1 VTRTRFERLRGERGL
16 GMIELLAAMALL
28 SIAIAALL
36 AAFASSVLS
45 ISRTGTEGTA
55 LTVADRQ
62 LEVYRTL
69 PFACIALN
77 SGTAASGCPAKTGFP
92 NPYSATQTPTA
103 SDTPDHRTYTVT
115 TTISYATADNLQKQV
130 VVSVTNSAGTEL
142 AREASLFSSVGFPT
156 AP

>member
-1 VTRTRFERLRGERGL
+1 MRTRLERLRGERGL
-16 GMIELLAAMALL
+16 GLIELLAAMALL

-45 ISRTGTEGTA
+45 ISRTGSEGTA

-69 PFACIALN
+69 PFACITLN
-77 SGTAASGCPAKTGFP
+77 SGTAPSGCPAKTAFP
-92 NPYSATQTPTA
+92 NPYSGTQTPTA
-103 SDTPDHRTYTVT
+103 ADTPDHRTYTVT

-142 AREASLFSSVGFPT
+142 AREASLFSSIGFPT